1 MVSLLELSAEEREK
15 LNRPVDKFFAC
26 LLISLYNITIFKMNI
41 KQFLSSKN
49 MAILILVIG
58 VLAVFAFVGQKKD
71 APLAENQQNCRP
83 LYGTGKQTYYVQTDK
98 PQNPQIVQ
106 VDIDPIDVKMGEFQ
120 KITVKVKDQGNDIIN
135 SKSGVSASIF
145 TDNKTTAIA
154 SNAFKL
160 VKAEDEK
167 DGSKSLI
174 TIWEGYWKKEDST
187 CQDYVER
194 ITATNNKG
202 EEFFTTLTFK

>member
-1 MVSLLELSAEEREK
+1 
-15 LNRPVDKFFAC
+15 
-26 LLISLYNITIFKMNI
+26 
-41 KQFLSSKN
+41 
-49 MAILILVIG
+49 
-58 VLAVFAFVGQKKD
+58 
-71 APLAENQQNCRP
+71 
-83 LYGTGKQTYYVQTDK
+83 
-98 PQNPQIVQ
+98 
-106 VDIDPIDVKMGEFQ
+106 MGEFQ

-187 CQDYVER
+187 CQDYAER